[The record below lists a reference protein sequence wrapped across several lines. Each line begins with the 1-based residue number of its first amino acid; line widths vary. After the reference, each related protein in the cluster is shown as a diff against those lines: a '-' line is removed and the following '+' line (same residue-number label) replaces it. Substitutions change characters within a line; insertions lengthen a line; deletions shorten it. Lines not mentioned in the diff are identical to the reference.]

1 MSAQKA
7 VKSSHHEAE
16 SNMEQDI
23 VRKAWVFKPSG
34 LNFVWGGDSRYWVIP
49 KEDRTPAELKMVSW
63 LEVTGSFDKVE
74 PGKTY
79 RIGFKI
85 SFTGDATGWDKAP
98 VFMSA
103 KVGKKGKT
111 IWKRIKSINTN
122 FENLKGGTEQVT
134 IPDETDGRFE
144 IFVSPKE
151 PITQDTKLQFGLYEV
166 WTGKWKSG
174 LLIYDAFVQEV
185 KQRL

>member
-1 MSAQKA
+1 MVLTSYG
-7 VKSSHHEAE
+7 VVTLGTGSSLKKTGTPTFISFTFLTSLG
-16 SNMEQDI
+16 SNI
-23 VRKAWVFKPSG
+23 NCPLLFGVCFP
-34 LNFVWGGDSRYWVIP
+34 
-49 KEDRTPAELKMVSW
+49 RTPAELKMVSW

-85 SFTGDATGWDKAP
+85 SLTGDATGWDKAP

-122 FENLKGGTEQVT
+122 FEKLKGGTEPVN

-144 IFVSPKE
+144 IFVSPTA
-151 PITQDTKLQFGLYEV
+151 PITQETKLQFGLYEV

-185 KQRL
+185 TQKF